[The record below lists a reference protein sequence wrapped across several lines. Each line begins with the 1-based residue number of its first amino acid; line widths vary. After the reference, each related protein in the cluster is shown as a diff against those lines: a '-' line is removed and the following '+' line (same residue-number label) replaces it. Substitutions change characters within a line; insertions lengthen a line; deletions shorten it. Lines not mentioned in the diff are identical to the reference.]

1 MSQSLQGKAA
11 VFHERETVGF
21 LNSSLTMAVL
31 ISMVFL
37 GAFLLFSMEPL
48 VGRLL
53 VPYFG
58 GAVHV
63 WLICLMFFQAMLLG
77 LFICPSVRAEG
88 RSLAPVAPAPSPHQS
103 APGRCY

>member
-1 MSQSLQGKAA
+1 
-11 VFHERETVGF
+11 
-21 LNSSLTMAVL
+21 
-31 ISMVFL
+31 MVFL

-63 WLICLMFFQAMLLG
+63 WLICLMFFQAMLLVG
-77 LFICPSVRAEG
+77 YLYAHLLAKRLGPWHLFLLLLPLVNLPLAVVAEPSPH
-88 RSLAPVAPAPSPHQS
+88 APVATLLAVLAVRFTLNS
-103 APGRCY
+103 